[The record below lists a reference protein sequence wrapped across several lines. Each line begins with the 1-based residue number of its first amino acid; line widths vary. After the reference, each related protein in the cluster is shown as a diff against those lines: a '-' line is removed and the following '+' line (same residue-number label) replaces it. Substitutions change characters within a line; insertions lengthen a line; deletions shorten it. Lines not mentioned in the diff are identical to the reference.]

1 MCQNACLGRSV
12 PSPDAAL
19 GDGDGAARH
28 PYQEQCQDAHVPG
41 ADPPAGLTFH
51 QQKAFT
57 EDMSSAIQLTPAQ
70 LRKAA
75 SLKEKIATL
84 EKELA
89 AIFNTSAPAAKPA
102 KKKGKMSAAGRARIA
117 AAQKAR
123 WAKIK
128 AAKK

>member
-1 MCQNACLGRSV
+1 MTGLSGRQKV
-12 PSPDAAL
+12 PL
-19 GDGDGAARH
+19 AAR
-28 PYQEQCQDAHVPG
+28 PG
-41 ADPPAGLTFH
+41 TNSADSCRKIVAEIMLDNFRDNRVTGV
-51 QQKAFT
+51 
-57 EDMSSAIQLTPAQ
+57 MSSINQLTSSQ

-75 SLKEKIATL
+75 SLKEKIAKL

-89 AIFNTSAPAAKPA
+89 GIVGGSGPAPKAAAAKPA
-102 KKKGKMSAAGRARIA
+102 KKKRKMSAAGRARIA